1 MLSNDIIN
9 EAIHNM
15 HNREKKD
22 QSGSNGGRQRQKSK
36 FKLKGIK
43 NSKSQLARGYF
54 VEDMMNKIYDL
65 VKGQL
70 DSDFSYLVKPGEE
83 PLEDQM
89 TLENYMS
96 NWYTEYTRGL
106 DIGQKLKSYSNR
118 IFKVMQEQWD
128 EGTYKESLM
137 RDLANATWLATQAPE
152 NEPTLPEPET
162 DQQMAQAND
171 AADERGPDVTIAT
184 PNNPVADTD
193 MAQANDRMDYGDVDG
208 EYDPS
213 VNYNIPA
220 YKRQGKKIK
229 GVKESKTQSALRAEK
244 IPALKTR

>member
-1 MLSNDIIN
+1 MLSNDIIT
-9 EAIHNM
+9 EAMHNM
-15 HNREKKD
+15 HNREKKG
-22 QSGSNGGRQRQKSK
+22 QSGSNGGRQRDVSK
-36 FKLKGIK
+36 FKLKGI

-70 DSDFSYLVKPGEE
+70 DSDFSYLAKPGES

-106 DIGQKLKSYSNR
+106 EIGQKLKSYANR

-128 EGTYKESLM
+128 DGEYKESLV

-152 NEPTLPEPET
+152 GMNEPTPPTNPPPDKLDSEQPNP
-162 DQQMAQAND
+162 DQGQLD
-171 AADERGPDVTIAT
+171 FGGPDFSSQRRGRVE
-184 PNNPVADTD
+184 PVGGT
-193 MAQANDRMDYGDVDG
+193 
-208 EYDPS
+208 
-213 VNYNIPA
+213 
-220 YKRQGKKIK
+220 K
-229 GVKESKTQSALRAEK
+229 GTVAESKTQSAIRAEK

>member
-106 DIGQKLKSYSNR
+106 EIGQKLKSYSNR

-137 RDLANATWLATQAPE
+137 RDLANATWLATQAPDGLD
-152 NEPTLPEPET
+152 EPTIPTPKEDEPTNQGQLDFEKEPAPAGVAPKGS
-162 DQQMAQAND
+162 DLVG
-171 AADERGPDVTIAT
+171 AA
-184 PNNPVADTD
+184 
-193 MAQANDRMDYGDVDG
+193 
-208 EYDPS
+208 
-213 VNYNIPA
+213 
-220 YKRQGKKIK
+220 QGKSR
-229 GVKESKTQSALRAEK
+229 GLNFTESKTQSALRAEK

>member
-106 DIGQKLKSYSNR
+106 EIGQKLKSYSNR

-137 RDLANATWLATQAPE
+137 RDLANATWLATQAPDGLD
-152 NEPTLPEPET
+152 EPTIPTPKEDEPTNQGQLDFEKEP
-162 DQQMAQAND
+162 APA
-171 AADERGPDVTIAT
+171 G
-184 PNNPVADTD
+184 
-193 MAQANDRMDYGDVDG
+193 DG
-208 EYDPS
+208 EKASDL
-213 VNYNIPA
+213 VGA
-220 YKRQGKKIK
+220 AQGKSR
-229 GVKESKTQSALRAEK
+229 GLDFTESKTQSALRAEK

>member
-1 MLSNDIIN
+1 MLSNDIIT

-15 HNREKKD
+15 HNREKKG
-22 QSGSNGGRQRQKSK
+22 QSGSNGGRQREPSK

-43 NSKSQLARGYF
+43 NSKPQLARGYF
-54 VEDMMNKIYDL
+54 VEEMMNKIYDL

-70 DSDFSYLVKPGEE
+70 DSDFSYLAKPGQA

-106 DIGQKLKSYSNR
+106 EIGQKLKSYSNR

-137 RDLANATWLATQAPE
+137 RDLANATWMATQAPDDM
-152 NEPTLPEPET
+152 NEPTPP
-162 DQQMAQAND
+162 ANSELQFGTSD
-171 AADERGPDVTIAT
+171 FSSGVNDDGTMKND
-184 PNNPVADTD
+184 PVA
-193 MAQANDRMDYGDVDG
+193 
-208 EYDPS
+208 
-213 VNYNIPA
+213 
-220 YKRQGKKIK
+220 
-229 GVKESKTQSALRAEK
+229 ESKTQSAIRAEK

>member
-22 QSGSNGGRQRQKSK
+22 QSGSNGGRQRDVSK
-36 FKLKGIK
+36 FKLKGK

-70 DSDFSYLVKPGEE
+70 DSDFSYLAKPGEA

-89 TLENYMS
+89 TLENYMA
-96 NWYTEYTRGL
+96 NWYTEHTRGL
-106 DIGQKLKSYSNR
+106 EIGQKLKSYANR
-118 IFKVMQEQWD
+118 IFKIMQEQWD
-128 EGTYKESLM
+128 EGTYKESLV
-137 RDLANATWLATQAPE
+137 RDLANATWLATQAPDGM
-152 NEPTLPEPET
+152 NEPKPPEQQPFTKDEQGGEI
-162 DQQMAQAND
+162 DQSNKVND
-171 AADERGPDVTIAT
+171 DGKMDNPIA
-184 PNNPVADTD
+184 
-193 MAQANDRMDYGDVDG
+193 
-208 EYDPS
+208 
-213 VNYNIPA
+213 
-220 YKRQGKKIK
+220 
-229 GVKESKTQSALRAEK
+229 ESKTQSAIRAEK

>member
-22 QSGSNGGRQRQKSK
+22 QSGSNGGRQREKSK
-36 FKLKGIK
+36 FKLRGK

-70 DSDFSYLVKPGEE
+70 DSDFSYLAKPGQSPE
-83 PLEDQM
+83 EDQM
-89 TLENYMS
+89 TLENYMT
-96 NWYTEYTRGL
+96 NWYGEYTRGL
-106 DIGQKLKSYSNR
+106 AIGQKLTSYSNR

-128 EGTYKESLM
+128 NGTYKESLI

-152 NEPTLPEPET
+152 GLDEPTIPTPKEDEPTNQGQSDFEKEP
-162 DQQMAQAND
+162 APA
-171 AADERGPDVTIAT
+171 G
-184 PNNPVADTD
+184 
-193 MAQANDRMDYGDVDG
+193 DG
-208 EYDPS
+208 EKASDL
-213 VNYNIPA
+213 VGA
-220 YKRQGKKIK
+220 AQGKSR
-229 GVKESKTQSALRAEK
+229 GLDFTESKTQSALRAEK

>member
-106 DIGQKLKSYSNR
+106 EIGQKLKSYSNR

-137 RDLANATWLATQAPE
+137 RDLANATWLATQAPDDM
-152 NEPTLPEPET
+152 NEPTPPTNPPPDDPDPEQPNS
-162 DQQMAQAND
+162 DQGQLD
-171 AADERGPDVTIAT
+171 FGGPDFSSQRRGRIE
-184 PNNPVADTD
+184 PVGGT
-193 MAQANDRMDYGDVDG
+193 
-208 EYDPS
+208 
-213 VNYNIPA
+213 
-220 YKRQGKKIK
+220 K
-229 GVKESKTQSALRAEK
+229 GTVAESKTQSALRAEK